1 MFDKLNS
8 ILALFAA
15 DRAEWS
21 AAEVAAA
28 LQTPRSTTYRL
39 MTRIADAGFLDQDEQ
54 SGRYRLG
61 IRLAALGV
69 LAQRSTSLQRAAYP
83 ELQRLAALTHET
95 ATLMVRGNFE
105 GITIDVVDSLQPL
118 MVPGLLG
125 GHLPLHASA
134 GGKVLLSWL
143 SPAERAVVLRRP
155 LAVHTASTIT
165 DVTALKAEIDQIRA
179 RGYATVRGEWV
190 AEVFGAA
197 APIRNYSGAVI
208 GAVTLGGPRS
218 RVSDDRLREL
228 VDAVVV
234 AARHISSA
242 VGFSGETGEPA

>member
-1 MFDKLNS
+1 MFDKLNA
-8 ILALFAA
+8 ILALFTA

-21 AAEVAAA
+21 AAEVAIA
-28 LQTPRSTTYRL
+28 LQLPRSTTYRL
-39 MTRIADAGFLDQDEQ
+39 LTRIAAANFLDLDEQ

-61 IRLAALGV
+61 IRLAALGM

-95 ATLMVRGNFE
+95 ATLMVRGSFE

-134 GGKVLLSWL
+134 GGKVLLSWM
-143 SPAERAVVLRRP
+143 SPADRNAVLRRP

-165 DVTALKAEIDQIRA
+165 DVPALTAEIEQIRT

-197 APIRNYSGAVI
+197 PPIRNYSGAVI

-218 RVSDDRLREL
+218 RVTDARLLEL
-228 VDAVVV
+228 VDAVVIS
-234 AARHISSA
+234 ARQVSAA
-242 VGFSGETGEPA
+242 VGFVSRGQRS